1 MQLNYKHFGE
11 GQPLIILHGLFGMLD
26 NWQTL
31 ARQFAEH
38 FSVYIVDQRNHGK
51 SPHDKEMDYYILAE
65 DIANFIEQQDFESAC
80 VLGHSMGGKTAMQL
94 AMDYTNKVDKLVV
107 VDIAPKNY
115 PAGHDNIFE
124 AFFSIDLE
132 SIDNRKE
139 ADEQMQKVIKD
150 FGIRQFLLKNLYRD
164 KESKYHWKANIETIQ
179 EVYPAIIENSVG
191 PFQQFDNPTLFIKG
205 GNSERYIEMD
215 DWATISTHF
224 SDAKLE
230 IIEDAGHWVHAE
242 KPKELF
248 TLVLDFLN
256 DTNDS

>member
-11 GQPLIILHGLFGMLD
+11 GHPLIILHGLFGMLD

-51 SPHDKEMDYYILAE
+51 SSHSPEMDYYLLAE
-65 DIANFIEQQDFESAC
+65 DVADFMDQQGLESAC

-94 AMDYTNKVDKLVV
+94 AMDYTHKVDKLVV
-107 VDIAPKNY
+107 VDIAPKSY
-115 PAGHDNIFE
+115 PAGHDEIFK
-124 AFFSIDLE
+124 AFFSVDLE

-150 FGIRQFLLKNLYRD
+150 FGIRQFLLKNLSRD
-164 KESKYHWKANIETIQ
+164 KEGKYYWKANIKAIQ
-179 EVYPAIIENSVG
+179 DVYPAIIENSVG

-205 GNSERYIEMD
+205 GKSERYIEMD
-215 DWATISTHF
+215 DWATITTHF

-230 IIEDAGHWVHAE
+230 IIEDTGHWVHAE

-248 TLVLDFLN
+248 DLVIRFLN
-256 DTNDS
+256 QGV